1 MAYEF
6 CEIGE
11 SNEYIILAARILT
24 KSFLDIGNNSW
35 PDMKSATKEV
45 EECIEKPNI
54 CLGIHE
60 NEKLLGWIGLRPM
73 YKLTWELHPLVIST
87 QYQNKGSGRLLI
99 NELEKKAKQ
108 IGIIGIVLGTD
119 DEYFKTSLSAV
130 DLYGENIL
138 DEIRTIKNIKN
149 HPYEFYQKCG
159 YSIVG
164 VIPDANG
171 KRKPDIWMWKK
182 IND

>member
-87 QYQNKGSGRLLI
+87 QYQNKGIGRLLI
-99 NELEKKAKQ
+99 NELEKKQSK
-108 IGIIGIVLGTD
+108 L
-119 DEYFKTSLSAV
+119 E
-130 DLYGENIL
+130 
-138 DEIRTIKNIKN
+138 
-149 HPYEFYQKCG
+149 
-159 YSIVG
+159 
-164 VIPDANG
+164 
-171 KRKPDIWMWKK
+171 
-182 IND
+182 

>member
-1 MAYEF
+1 
-6 CEIGE
+6 
-11 SNEYIILAARILT
+11 
-24 KSFLDIGNNSW
+24 
-35 PDMKSATKEV
+35 
-45 EECIEKPNI
+45 
-54 CLGIHE
+54 
-60 NEKLLGWIGLRPM
+60 
-73 YKLTWELHPLVIST
+73 
-87 QYQNKGSGRLLI
+87 NKGIGRLLI

>member
-1 MAYEF
+1 M
-6 CEIGE
+6 
-11 SNEYIILAARILT
+11 NP

-87 QYQNKGSGRLLI
+87 QYQNKGIGRLLI

>member
-1 MAYEF
+1 
-6 CEIGE
+6 
-11 SNEYIILAARILT
+11 
-24 KSFLDIGNNSW
+24 
-35 PDMKSATKEV
+35 SATKEV

-87 QYQNKGSGRLLI
+87 QYQNKGIGRLLI